1 MSRTSVAKHP
11 AAQDDEL
18 RAKSGEPAPLSGRWQ
33 SVDTSETVRYYEKGE
48 PLISLDSTYGL
59 TVWRYLG
66 P

>member
-33 SVDTSETVRYYEKGE
+33 SVDTSETVRYYEKDELLARDMAANCKAG
-48 PLISLDSTYGL
+48 SGT
-59 TVWRYLG
+59 R
-66 P
+66 